1 MKALRQ
7 KRKIINRLQLTEAA
21 VELLDL
27 IESERRDALLA
38 RYRSVLDSGFAEVHR
53 RFEDDHDG
61 ALAVRGNCYLIDQ
74 LIRTI
79 YEIAADYI
87 YPAANPT
94 ATDQL
99 CIVAYGGYGRGELAP
114 KSDVDL
120 LFVLPYK
127 PTPRSEQIIEHEYKA
142 LGPKSASEKK
152 VAIIIILYAL
162 GFIFRNWWS
171 TILGVEGFAKDST
184 VAFLASIALFSIPSG
199 RKNEEGKET
208 RLLEWEDAKEIPWAL
223 SMLIGGGLAIASSFR
238 ASGLINWIASTM
250 SLEGIPILLVVL
262 LVVTAMVFLTEINSN
277 TATTAIFLPVLA
289 GLAKAGGFH
298 PYLLMIP
305 ATIAASCALLLPART
320 GPNACVLAS
329 GHLSIPQMA
338 RTGLRLNLLV
348 IIVLVTLLYFVIL
361 PLLDI
366 TSSVPSWM

>member
-127 PTPRSEQIIEHEYKA
+127 PTPRSEQIIEHTLYMLWD
-142 LGPKSASEKK
+142 LGLK
-152 VAIIIILYAL
+152 VGHAT
-162 GFIFRNWWS
+162 R
-171 TILGVEGFAKDST
+171 
-184 VAFLASIALFSIPSG
+184 SIDECL
-199 RKNEEGKET
+199 RQ
-208 RLLEWEDAKEIPWAL
+208 
-223 SMLIGGGLAIASSFR
+223 
-238 ASGLINWIASTM
+238 
-250 SLEGIPILLVVL
+250 
-262 LVVTAMVFLTEINSN
+262 
-277 TATTAIFLPVLA
+277 
-289 GLAKAGGFH
+289 AKAGTA
-298 PYLLMIP
+298 PSLL
-305 ATIAASCALLLPART
+305 AR
-320 GPNACVLAS
+320 GR
-329 GHLSIPQMA
+329 G
-338 RTGLRLNLLV
+338 G
-348 IIVLVTLLYFVIL
+348 
-361 PLLDI
+361 
-366 TSSVPSWM
+366 